1 MRKFSLV
8 FALFFLLISCHGKK
22 VANKVDTA
30 IPPSPLNEPDRVLFE
45 KAMKDLQK
53 SRFTVARLSLQT
65 LINTY
70 PDSEYLPQAK
80 YALAE
85 SFYREQSTASQSQ
98 AEAEFKDYITF
109 FPTSP
114 LADDAQLKIAL
125 THVRRI
131 ETPDRDRTQAIL
143 AEAELKTMIENYA
156 DSPLLDEAKQK
167 LRGVQEVL
175 AEGVDKVGNFYY
187 QRRSYAAAI
196 ARYKEIMTK
205 YPDYSRMPDTLYYL
219 AESLRLTNNDPEA
232 AIYYARIVTD
242 HPLSNR
248 VSGAKQHLIAMNI
261 PVPEP
266 NPVALARAQAETP
279 RDEGGAIGKVLSA
292 FIHKSPVST
301 QTAAASTASQEE
313 EEAAPPTSIRGGTSG
328 SGGTSGGGF
337 DIDSTVVQPGKQP
350 AKKIR

>member
-8 FALFFLLISCHGKK
+8 FVLFFLLISCHGKK
-22 VANKVDTA
+22 VETKVDTK
-30 IPPSPLNEPDRVLFE
+30 IPPSPLNEPDKVLFE

-85 SFYREQSTASQSQ
+85 SFYREQTTASQGQ

-114 LADDAQLKIAL
+114 LAPDAQLKIAL

-143 AEAELKTMIENYA
+143 AESELKTMIESYP
-156 DSPLLDEAKQK
+156 DSRLLDEAKQK

-175 AEGVDKVGNFYY
+175 AEGVNNVGNFYY
-187 QRRSYAAAI
+187 QRKAYPAAV
-196 ARYKEIMTK
+196 ARYKEIMAK
-205 YPDYSRMPDTLYYL
+205 YPDYSRMSDTLYYL
-219 AESLRLTNNDPEA
+219 AESLRLNNNEPEA

-242 HPLSNR
+242 HPLSTR
-248 VSGAKQHLIAMNI
+248 VGGAKQHLTAMNI

-266 NPVALARAQAETP
+266 NPVALARAQAEAP
-279 RDEGGAIGKVLSA
+279 PDDKGALGKVISA

-301 QTAAASTASQEE
+301 ETAAASSAAQEE
-313 EEAAPPTSIRGGTSG
+313 AEAETSATTSVRGGT
-328 SGGTSGGGF
+328 GGSGGGF